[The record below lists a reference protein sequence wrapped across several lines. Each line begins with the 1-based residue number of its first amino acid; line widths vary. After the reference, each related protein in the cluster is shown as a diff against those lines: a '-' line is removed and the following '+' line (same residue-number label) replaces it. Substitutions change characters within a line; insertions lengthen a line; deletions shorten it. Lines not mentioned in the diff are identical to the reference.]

1 MAVINKNT
9 QKLLEDRY
17 FFKNVNTGEVIE
29 KTAEEMFMRVAKT
42 ISKAEKTP
50 ELQEEY
56 EKIFYDVMDQQL
68 FMPNTPTLIGAG
80 YNKCL
85 SACSVLPN
93 LPDNLE
99 GIYKHMW
106 HNAKLTKYG
115 CGVGQS
121 LSNIRPKG
129 EIIKSS
135 GGTSAGVV
143 NWMNLINAV
152 ANTTIQGDKAR
163 RAANMAGLRFNH
175 PDIFDFIHSKEN
187 DGNLSTM
194 NISVTI
200 TDEEMYNVVNDDNIN
215 LIWDGKIYKTVK
227 AREIFNEIINGL
239 WENGEPGI
247 LWIDSINNTNP
258 FNLQDG
264 DFNNSN
270 KHYMSTTNP
279 CFTGDMRLL
288 TTDGYRLFSELNSK
302 TIQIINSNGDI
313 SEGSVWCSGEKDVI
327 QLSLSNKK
335 KIKCTPDHIF
345 KLNNNEDVKAKDT
358 LGKRLIS
365 YYGTTNNAEDLFVK
379 LGFIQG
385 DGGIG
390 RINSER
396 HLGLE
401 VNIGYKDKEILD
413 LFNVTKIKEKRAY
426 YLNGYN
432 DLLIQYGFDG
442 SPLPERVFPITYT
455 SWMKYQRANFLKGC
469 YSANGSIIKN
479 HRIAYKTTSKVFSLQ
494 LKKALEEFG
503 IIAYI
508 TTNKPTNVKFANGD
522 YLCKESYDIN
532 ISRLDD
538 VIVFYQK
545 IGFMQQYKIDN
556 LIGLI
561 KVKSP
566 KVRSIKTLSKEF
578 VYDFN
583 EPSTNWGVVEGVTV
597 HNCGEQP
604 LEPNEFCNLGSV
616 NLENLYDKKT
626 RDINWILFEKVIK
639 TAIRFLDDVID
650 VNEYVLPEFK
660 DNVLANRKIGVGVA
674 GWANLLIKMGIRYD
688 SEECLKFIDKVF
700 GFKQKVEKEYNIE
713 LALEKGNFP
722 SWSESIFAITNTP
735 ARCATISTQA
745 PTGSIAGILNTIAY
759 GVEPLFGVAVLRTIV
774 TGAIYEASELFATM
788 LHSAIKDEAKEQE
801 IIKECYIK
809 GTAQINSVPKKLRE
823 LFRCA
828 NDISPEWHIKTQAQ
842 FQKYYDNAIS
852 KTINAPEN
860 ATKDELFELLIKAW
874 EMGVKGVTYY
884 RNNSRKNQT
893 MQIGDSNKN
902 NHNIKLDSIQPISR
916 SSIGK
921 TYGVTDKYIT
931 ACGSFYLT
939 INRDPEGNIVES
951 FVNTSKNGTCKSN
964 IDGLNRMI
972 SLALRSGTKI
982 DEIVDQLK
990 GITCAACTRVKTK
1003 GDKKINGLSCPDI
1016 IAKALEGEYRS
1027 QTKIISENID
1037 IIEEVNENGC
1047 PECKSPMN
1055 LAEGCSVCSNPDCGY
1070 SKCG

>member
-17 FFKNVNTGEVIE
+17 FFKDVNTGEVIE

-42 ISKAEKTP
+42 VSKAEKTP

-85 SACSVLPN
+85 SACSVLPSI
-93 LPDNLE
+93 PDNLE

-121 LSNIRPKG
+121 LSDIRPKG

-135 GGTSAGVV
+135 GGTSAGVI
-143 NWMNLINAV
+143 NWMHLINAV

-187 DGNLSTM
+187 DGSLSTM

-200 TDEEMYNVVNDDNIN
+200 TDEEMRNVVNDDNIN
-215 LIWDGKIYKTVK
+215 LTWDGKIYETVK
-227 AREIFNEIINGL
+227 ARKIFNEIIDGL

-247 LWIDSINNTNP
+247 LWIDSINNANP

-264 DFNNSN
+264 KFNDNN
-270 KHYMSTTNP
+270 IHYMEISNP
-279 CFTGDMRLL
+279 
-288 TTDGYRLFSELNSK
+288 
-302 TIQIINSNGDI
+302 
-313 SEGSVWCSGEKDVI
+313 
-327 QLSLSNKK
+327 
-335 KIKCTPDHIF
+335 
-345 KLNNNEDVKAKDT
+345 
-358 LGKRLIS
+358 
-365 YYGTTNNAEDLFVK
+365 
-379 LGFIQG
+379 
-385 DGGIG
+385 
-390 RINSER
+390 
-396 HLGLE
+396 
-401 VNIGYKDKEILD
+401 
-413 LFNVTKIKEKRAY
+413 
-426 YLNGYN
+426 
-432 DLLIQYGFDG
+432 
-442 SPLPERVFPITYT
+442 
-455 SWMKYQRANFLKGC
+455 
-469 YSANGSIIKN
+469 
-479 HRIAYKTTSKVFSLQ
+479 
-494 LKKALEEFG
+494 
-503 IIAYI
+503 
-508 TTNKPTNVKFANGD
+508 
-522 YLCKESYDIN
+522 
-532 ISRLDD
+532 
-538 VIVFYQK
+538 
-545 IGFMQQYKIDN
+545 
-556 LIGLI
+556 
-561 KVKSP
+561 
-566 KVRSIKTLSKEF
+566 
-578 VYDFN
+578 
-583 EPSTNWGVVEGVTV
+583 
-597 HNCGEQP
+597 CGEQP
-604 LEPNEFCNLGSV
+604 LEPNEFCNLGSL

-626 RDINWILFEKVIK
+626 KDVNWILFEKVIK

-660 DNVLANRKIGVGVA
+660 QNVLANRKIGVGVA

-688 SEECLKFIDKVF
+688 SEESLKFIDKVF

-722 SWSESIFAITNTP
+722 SWNESIFAITNTP
-735 ARCATISTQA
+735 SRCATISTQA
-745 PTGSIAGILNTIAY
+745 PTGSIAGILNTTAY
-759 GVEPLFGVAVLRTIV
+759 GVEPLFGVAVLRNIII
-774 TGAIYEASELFATM
+774 GAIYEASELFATM
-788 LHSAIKDEAKEQE
+788 LHSAIKDEAKEKE
-801 IIKECYIK
+801 IIKECYEK
-809 GTAQINSVPKKLRE
+809 GTAQITSVPKKLRE

-874 EMGVKGVTYY
+874 EMKVKGVTYY

-893 MQIGDSNKN
+893 MQIGNNKDN

-921 TYGVTDKYIT
+921 TYGVTDKYVT

-939 INRDPEGNIVES
+939 INRDTDGNIVES

-1003 GDKKINGLSCPDI
+1003 GEKKINGLSCPDI
-1016 IAKALEGEYRS
+1016 IAKALEGEYKS
-1027 QTKIISENID
+1027 KTKITSENIEFV
-1037 IIEEVNENGC
+1037 EEINENSC